1 MKRKIIKKYENMRD
15 MKRIMFRWIY
25 NIMIP
30 KSILYEF
37 LLVMMGHMYI
47 WDEFKYFI
55 DLK

>member
-25 NIMIP
+25 NIMIT